1 MSCVLRND
9 SWRRTSSAAPL
20 TLLAASPIE
29 KQDESIARNTLPG
42 AGIPGGRTGSIVLF
56 AFGTV
61 RSFLFSQALRTWL
74 LSLESLPPSSRHSMR
89 RRGGESTTADR
100 LGQICARQLHWSP
113 QIMGQGPGTE
123 INYVLAA
130 LARCCPFAENVPL
143 PPNNL
148 ADAASS
154 HRAEP

>member
-1 MSCVLRND
+1 MEFYVLRCEKRQLETNIISGAAD
-9 SWRRTSSAAPL
+9 AFSSQPL
-20 TLLAASPIE
+20 RE

-42 AGIPGGRTGSIVLF
+42 AGKPGGTIGSIVPF

-100 LGQICARQLHWSP
+100 LGEICARELHWSP
-113 QIMGQGPGTE
+113 QVNAHGG
-123 INYVLAA
+123 A
-130 LARCCPFAENVPL
+130 PL
-143 PPNNL
+143 P
-148 ADAASS
+148 AS
-154 HRAEP
+154 RYCCKLTR